1 MPKGEGAVQGRTTLH
16 VSLAFVPPSLS
27 LLTKRHAGR
36 IHSSRGGG
44 AVLSGAGSSPRSAI
58 GFSQLY
64 VFKKKKKKEGVAWLD
79 VLIVGKGGAGPFC
92 FSNGA
97 SLTLL

>member
-1 MPKGEGAVQGRTTLH
+1 MCLKEKVRCKDEPLH

-64 VFKKKKKKEGVAWLD
+64 GFKKKKEGVAWLD
-79 VLIVGKGGAGPFC
+79 VLIVGKGGASPFC
-92 FSNGA
+92 FSNSA

>member
-1 MPKGEGAVQGRTTLH
+1 MQGRTTLH

-64 VFKKKKKKEGVAWLD
+64 VFKKKKKKRAWLGWTCSLWEKGVRARSALVT
-79 VLIVGKGGAGPFC
+79 VLA
-92 FSNGA
+92 
-97 SLTLL
+97 